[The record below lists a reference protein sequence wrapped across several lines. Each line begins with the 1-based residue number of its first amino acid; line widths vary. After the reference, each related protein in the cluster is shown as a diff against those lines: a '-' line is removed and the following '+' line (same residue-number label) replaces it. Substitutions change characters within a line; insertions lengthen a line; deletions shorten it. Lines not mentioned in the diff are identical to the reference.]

1 MFGRI
6 PLLICCKVMNLRYE
20 GRWWASYS
28 ERGTPRSA
36 QWQDFGLLIFAGT
49 AQDALNLSGLRDN
62 LAPQQLQA
70 MRGVRDLAERG

>member
-1 MFGRI
+1 
-6 PLLICCKVMNLRYE
+6 MNLSYE

-36 QWQDFGLLIFAGT
+36 QWQDFELLIFAGT
-49 AQDALNLSGLRDN
+49 AQDALNLSGLRES